1 MAAIFGR
8 RANLV
13 SRLVL
18 AGVALGGT
26 ALLGAAWAWPWTD
39 YATGRDVAP
48 RQPVPF
54 SHEHHVGDLGL
65 DCRYCHGSAEST
77 ASAGMPP
84 TETCMTCHAQLWT
97 GAPMLG
103 PVRAS
108 LAEHQPIRWVRVY
121 RLPDYVFFDHGAH
134 VAAGVGC
141 ESCHGRVDRMPL
153 TRQAASLR
161 MTWCLDCHRDPAP
174 SLRPPE
180 AVFAMGWR
188 RGPDTPSGTTLMHR
202 HHVDPGRLVECSICH
217 R

>member
-13 SRLVL
+13 VRLVMAGAAL
-18 AGVALGGT
+18 AFLL
-26 ALLGAAWAWPWTD
+26 LLGAAWAGPWTD
-39 YATGRDVAP
+39 YATRRDIAP

-54 SHEHHVGDLGL
+54 SHEHHVGGLGL
-65 DCRYCHGSAEST
+65 DCRYCHGSVERT

-84 TETCMTCHAQLWT
+84 TETCMTCHSQLWT
-97 GAPMLG
+97 GAPMLA

-108 LAEHQPIRWVRVY
+108 LAEQQPIRWTRVY
-121 RLPDYVFFDHGAH
+121 RLPDYVFFDHSAH

-153 TRQAASLR
+153 MRGAASLR
-161 MTWCLDCHRDPAP
+161 MAWCLDCHRNPAA
-174 SLRPPE
+174 SLRPRE
-180 AVFAMGWR
+180 AVFAMGWHP
-188 RGPDTPSGTTLMHR
+188 GAGTPSGAVLMQQR
-202 HHVDPGRLVECSICH
+202 HIDPARLIECSICH